1 MRKVLTSLMIMGL
14 IGAVIGAGFF
24 ADYPDSETSEGNKI
38 TAGTMDLKVNDA
50 DDPCVGASICLD
62 CVTPCN
68 TTDYYVKVSNIG
80 CVDGLLYME
89 YQNILG
95 IEDVMDDVVIH
106 ANTEQCSPCQDT
118 TKVVVEE
125 TDENACDQADVSN
138 CEDNCAVVTCETIY
152 TNPCSQEGCIATNEP
167 EHVAEC
173 GGQIGGLTVAGIGA
187 DYGANGEMA
196 KWLEVGTKVFDKDGD
211 GFLDNPDNGIGT
223 ATADNGQIEA
233 DEAAQSGWIDIEELI
248 GLMDSLGAD
257 SESESSMS
265 YLGFLG
271 ANVDSYIYVK
281 VHLLQ
286 IEDECWQGDPLF
298 KYWPTNAM
306 QGDSLCWDVMY
317 ALFSS

>member
-1 MRKVLTSLMIMGL
+1 KILASLMIIGL

-68 TTDYYVKVSNIG
+68 TTDYYVKVSNVG
-80 CVDGLLYME
+80 CVEGLLYME

-95 IEDVMDDVVIH
+95 VEDAMDVVVDEPCVPCET
-106 ANTEQCSPCQDT
+106 ASEESPCDQGDSG
-118 TKVVVEE
+118 
-125 TDENACDQADVSN
+125 DCDQTDVDA
-138 CEDNCAVVTCETIY
+138 CEDNCAAATCETIC
-152 TNPCSQEGCIATNEP
+152 TNPSAQDTCVTTNEP

-173 GGQIGGLTVAGIGA
+173 GGQIGGLTVAGLGA
-187 DYGANGEMA
+187 DFGANGEMA
-196 KWLEVGTKVFDKDGD
+196 QWLDVVTMVFDEDGD
-211 GFLDNPDNGIGT
+211 GVLDNPDNGVGT
-223 ATADNGQIEA
+223 ATEGNGQIED
-233 DEAAQSGWIDIEELI
+233 DEFAQSGWIEIEELN
-248 GLMDSLGAD
+248 GMMDSLGTG

-265 YLGFLG
+265 YLGVLG
-271 ANVDSYIYVK
+271 ENADSYIYVS

-286 IEDECWQGDPLF
+286 IEDEDWQGDPMF

-306 QGDSLCWDVMY
+306 QGDTLCWDVMY